1 VQQAIGKERSPIAK
15 WMLRA
20 SALAVSLLVVVGV
33 ARWRRSSQ
41 APKAVE
47 YQSAVVETRD
57 LAAVVAATGTIQPV
71 SQVEVSSV
79 ISGTVESVLVDFN
92 DRVREGQL
100 LAQLDS
106 KQQRAAVT
114 QARAQL
120 AARRADKLNADAQ
133 ALEAEQ
139 TYERTKA
146 LLEKGLKPKR
156 ALESAQSARARA
168 RAAQASAK
176 AQIALARSSLESAE
190 IHLERHRIVSPIDGT
205 VLLRRAEPGQTVAAT
220 LNPPV
225 LFELAADLKL
235 MEVRVDIDE
244 ADIGQIAEEQQATF
258 TVDAY
263 PERTFS
269 AVVESVRNT
278 ANIIDGV
285 VTYRALLRVD
295 NADRALRPGMT
306 ATVAIVTREKRGVL
320 AVPNAA
326 LRFTPPD
333 RIATQD
339 GPNPAALFGSG
350 TARSSEN
357 HAAEERTGPVVW
369 IHNDKGPRAVPVT
382 TGISD
387 GTLTEIVSG
396 ELSQGMEVLVDVLSR

>member
-1 VQQAIGKERSPIAK
+1 
-15 WMLRA
+15 MLRA
-20 SALAVSLLVVVGV
+20 GLLAAAVVVTVGV
-33 ARWRRSSQ
+33 VRWHRSSQ
-41 APKAVE
+41 EPKPVQ
-47 YQSAVVETRD
+47 YQSAAAETRD

-79 ISGTVESVLVDFN
+79 VSGTVETVLVDFN

-100 LAQLDS
+100 LAELDS

-139 TYERTKA
+139 TYDRTKA
-146 LLEKGLKPKR
+146 LFDQGLKPKR
-156 ALESAQSARARA
+156 SLESAQAARARA

-190 IHLERHRIVSPIDGT
+190 INLERHRIVSPIDGT

-220 LNPPV
+220 LTPPI
-225 LFELAADLKL
+225 LFQLAADLKL

-244 ADIGQIAEEQQATF
+244 ADVGQIAAEQRATF
-258 TVDAY
+258 TVDAF
-263 PERTFS
+263 PGRTFS

-278 ANIIDGV
+278 ANVIDGV

-306 ATVAIVTREKRGVL
+306 ATVSIVTREKRGVV

-326 LRFTPPD
+326 LRFTPPH
-333 RIATQD
+333 RIASKD
-339 GPNPAALFGSG
+339 SPNPAALFGSKD
-350 TARSSEN
+350 TTRRSN
-357 HAAEERTGPVVW
+357 DHAAEEPTGPRVW
-369 IHNDKGPRAVPVT
+369 TRNGGALRAVPVT

-387 GTLTEIVSG
+387 GTLTEIVSDD
-396 ELSQGMEVLVDVLSR
+396 LSPGTEVLVDVLSE